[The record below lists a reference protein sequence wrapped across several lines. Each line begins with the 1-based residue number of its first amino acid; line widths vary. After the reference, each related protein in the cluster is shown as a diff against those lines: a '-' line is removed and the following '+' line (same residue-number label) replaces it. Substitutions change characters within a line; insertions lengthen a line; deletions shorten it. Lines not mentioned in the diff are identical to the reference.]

1 MTHSFP
7 PRRSSDLVYA
17 DEVERLHDQVE
28 VLRRELRPRVAED
41 LLELRRIA
49 AEQGGVQVVLVH
61 VGMRALDRG
70 GIVARIGCGVLRLD
84 VHHQRSEEHTSELQS
99 LMRISYAV
107 FCLNKKRK
115 TTHATI
121 ITHNKQ

>member
-1 MTHSFP
+1 MIRRPPQSTRSDTLFP
-7 PRRSSDLVYA
+7 YTALFRSRIAVRGPVHAAGVVVEA

-70 GIVARIGCGVLRLD
+70 GIVA
-84 VHHQRSEEHTSELQS
+84 
-99 LMRISYAV
+99 
-107 FCLNKKRK
+107 
-115 TTHATI
+115 
-121 ITHNKQ
+121 